1 MTNRLR
7 KNFDFVHYFLREGGC
22 LDCVPIFTIIFFTTY
37 WGRGGPK
44 GNSAKCIIFTVFS
57 QSFPYLHEEKKH
69 LMCCI
74 NFSLSSN
81 FLNGVCCEVWGKMM
95 GWGSIEHSDKD
106 WGGPTWSGHEVLK
119 CLNITKYCN
128 KVSSP
133 SKVKEL

>member
-1 MTNRLR
+1 MPNAL
-7 KNFDFVHYFLREGGC
+7 FSLF
-22 LDCVPIFTIIFFTTY
+22 
-37 WGRGGPK
+37 
-44 GNSAKCIIFTVFS
+44 FS